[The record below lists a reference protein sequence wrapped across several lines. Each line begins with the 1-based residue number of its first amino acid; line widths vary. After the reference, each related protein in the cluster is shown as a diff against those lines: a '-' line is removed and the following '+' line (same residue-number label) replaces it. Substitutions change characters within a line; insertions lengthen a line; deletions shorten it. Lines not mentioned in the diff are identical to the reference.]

1 MLNKYFRY
9 AWIFLAA
16 AAVLFG
22 TVLWNKYQSDAGK
35 VRGQY
40 AFEQTRNNIKLLKHI
55 RMTTP
60 TSGEVNLE
68 LRDGEW
74 RFKEAK
80 DYFINVNRLA
90 AFYEMVN
97 NALIE
102 TVNPATVEVLE
113 KQNLT
118 PDTGTKV
125 TTYDGAGKVLDEV
138 IIGKRYNDE
147 SVYAY
152 FANNKSYYYSIGPVG
167 AFSGEA
173 QDWIPYP
180 LLNID
185 ANLIRKMVIRGR
197 VFAGEKLEK
206 LAQRSLNLQRALGV
220 LSFIGYNGIML
231 KSDMLQDETVNVEP
245 RTLDVVM
252 INGLIYAMQIYEVAD
267 TYWLGI
273 TLQADKLTRKDVP
286 AFVKQNQKYFADWLF
301 LMDTRQGKTL
311 YEM

>member
-1 MLNKYFRY
+1 MIDKYFRY
-9 AWIFLAA
+9 MWIFLVA

-22 TVLWNKYQSDAGK
+22 ATLWNKRQIDAGT

-40 AFEQTRNNIKLLKHI
+40 AFAQTRNNIRLLKHI
-55 RMTTP
+55 KMITAE
-60 TSGEVNLE
+60 SGEVNLE

-74 RFKEAK
+74 HFIEAK

-90 AFYEMVN
+90 DFYAMVN
-97 NALIE
+97 SALIE
-102 TVNPATVEVLE
+102 TVNPATSEALK

-118 PDTGTKV
+118 PETGTKLV
-125 TTYDGAGKVLDEV
+125 TYDNAGNVLDEV
-138 IIGKRYNDE
+138 IIGKRQNDE

-152 FANNKSYYYSIGPVG
+152 FANNKGYYYGIGPVG
-167 AFSGEA
+167 AFSGGA

-185 ANLIRKMVIRGR
+185 ANLIRKMVIRSHI
-197 VFAGEKLEK
+197 FEGEKLAK
-206 LAQRSLNLQRALGV
+206 LMQSSLNMQRALGV
-220 LSFIGYNGIML
+220 LSFIGYDGVVL
-231 KSDMLQDETVNVEP
+231 KSDLAEDKTVNVKP

-252 INGLIYAMQIYEVAD
+252 INGLIYAMEIYKVED

-273 TLQADKLTRKDVP
+273 SLKVDKIARRNVP

-301 LMDTRQGKTL
+301 LMDTRQGKIL